1 MVMAYLKKFTS
12 IALSICML
20 LSIHGF
26 ALADNNTQPN
36 TQSDQANQEE
46 LNNLYSDFPVQ
57 IEKLLETFDWIFP
70 LLFKSLMN
78 FTKNKIFPLNIKC
91 KDYSGS
97 DECIINGNRC
107 SKKQP
112 FAGRG

>member
-57 IEKLLETFDWIFP
+57 IDKTIR
-70 LLFKSLMN
+70 
-78 FTKNKIFPLNIKC
+78 
-91 KDYSGS
+91 KDMTISG
-97 DECIINGNRC
+97 R
-107 SKKQP
+107 
-112 FAGRG
+112 R

>member
-1 MVMAYLKKFTS
+1 MGALQFCASPLGWLPPCNDYVITAPVASLKDHL
-12 IALSICML
+12 IA
-20 LSIHGF
+20 
-26 ALADNNTQPN
+26 
-36 TQSDQANQEE
+36 
-46 LNNLYSDFPVQ
+46 DFPVQ

-78 FTKNKIFPLNIKC
+78 LTKNKIFPLNIKC